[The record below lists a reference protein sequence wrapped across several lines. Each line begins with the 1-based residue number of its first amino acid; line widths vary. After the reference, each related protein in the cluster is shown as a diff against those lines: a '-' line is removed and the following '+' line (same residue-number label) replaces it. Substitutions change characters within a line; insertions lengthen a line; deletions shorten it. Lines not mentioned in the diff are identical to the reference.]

1 MKRFLIGG
9 LFVLTAAVGT
19 AQTYMLTGE
28 PIGWVQPGPTGGALT
43 MSLNGSTGMYEATF
57 SGLTIGNNYQFKVF
71 NNNGSQSWDGGF
83 GGNSRV
89 NATAT
94 SMKVVFDPDATDNT
108 DLAEG
113 WMPATGHRLGF
124 EMDNQYSKNF
134 EVMGSFNGFSTPI
147 SMTYLGNGRYAT
159 AELPNTFLAPN
170 TTIDFK
176 FREAGTWDNTNI
188 GPGFSEGG
196 NISFTS
202 NATWNTTQFI
212 LEPAKG
218 RYAVVPEPASMAALG
233 LGLLGLA
240 RRRRNK

>member
-19 AQTYMLTGE
+19 AQTYYLTGAPVGWSE
-28 PIGWVQPGPTGGALT
+28 PGLGSSIA
-43 MSLNGSTGMYEATF
+43 MAFNGSTGFYEATF
-57 SGLTIGNNYQFKVF
+57 TGLTIGQNYEFKTF
-71 NNNGSQSWDGGF
+71 NGAGWSGGY
-83 GGNSRV
+83 GNNSRV

-94 SMKVVFDPDATDNT
+94 SMKVVLDPDATDNT

-124 EMDNQYSKNF
+124 EMENQYSKNF
-134 EVMGSFNGFSTPI
+134 EVMGSWDSFNTPI

-170 TTIDFK
+170 TPISFK
-176 FREAGTWDNTNI
+176 FREAGTWGNTNI
-188 GPGFSEGG
+188 GPAFSEPGD
-196 NISFTS
+196 ITFTS